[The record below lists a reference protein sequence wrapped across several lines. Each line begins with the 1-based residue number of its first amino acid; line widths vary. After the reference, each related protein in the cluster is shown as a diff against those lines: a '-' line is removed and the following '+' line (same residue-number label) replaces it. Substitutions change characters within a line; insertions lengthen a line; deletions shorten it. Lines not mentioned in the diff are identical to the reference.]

1 MLANA
6 KYMLRAFCCKMQSFY
21 RASSNIQHFRKNF
34 FRREPKKQKLKIK
47 RKKEEITR
55 AGIEVMETTT
65 KNNYVKKISGSC
77 PECGQ

>member
-21 RASSNIQHFRKNF
+21 RASSNIQHLLFVIDILVDGK
-34 FRREPKKQKLKIK
+34 KIK
-47 RKKEEITR
+47 AKNKNRLDTR
-55 AGIEVMETTT
+55 AGVEVMETNTT
-65 KNNYVKKISGSC
+65 NKYVKKISGSC